1 MLPVVLNGAAASG
14 AVARLG
20 PWLGRAVSKNS
31 AFLPS
36 LVSKLRAA
44 GVMVGDK
51 IDDIVRAAKAS
62 PGQALVVIGTI
73 ASLGFSV
80 SEFFGSEESEVV
92 GRLNSITNGR
102 TPAERAA
109 AFDRLFAIAE
119 KSVDTTLRIDDQDA
133 QRHEALIQV
142 LRWARGHYGS
152 VEAAIRAHTMNQ
164 AFFEIDGETV
174 ARGYAQLKVS

>member
-1 MLPVVLNGAAASG
+1 MLPVVISG
-14 AVARLG
+14 ASASSAMARLG
-20 PWLGRAVSKNS
+20 PWLGRAASKNS

-51 IDDIVRAAKAS
+51 VDDIVRAAKAS

-80 SEFFGSEESEVV
+80 AELFGVGDEEVV
-92 GRLNSITNGR
+92 DRLSKITNGR

-119 KSVDTTLRIDDQDA
+119 KSVDKTLRIDDEDV

-152 VEAAIRAHTMNQ
+152 VESAVRAHTMNQ

>member
-20 PWLGRAVSKNS
+20 PWLGRVATKNA

-62 PGQALVVIGTI
+62 PGQALVVLGTI

-80 SEFFGSEESEVV
+80 SEFFDSSDDDVV
-92 GRLNSITNGR
+92 TRLNKVTNGR
-102 TPAERAA
+102 SPAERAA

-119 KSVDTTLRIDDQDA
+119 KSVDKTLRIDDEDA

-152 VEAAIRAHTMNQ
+152 AEAAIRAHTMNQ

-174 ARGYAQLKVS
+174 VRGFAQLKVS